1 MNLQERIERLDNFFV
16 GLLVGLLFPVFI
28 FFFYWLFFH
37 HQLSFP
43 TRFIRYL
50 MLGQMLSNVI
60 KLCGLGNLL
69 VFYFGL
75 TYKIDK
81 FTKGIMASVFVYL
94 GLIAFVSYY
103 LEPELI

>member
-1 MNLQERIERLDNFFV
+1 MNLTERIERLDNFFI

-28 FFFYWLFFH
+28 FFCYWLFFH

-43 TRFIRYL
+43 MRFIHSL

-94 GLIAFVSYY
+94 GLIAYISYY
-103 LEPELI
+103 LEPELL